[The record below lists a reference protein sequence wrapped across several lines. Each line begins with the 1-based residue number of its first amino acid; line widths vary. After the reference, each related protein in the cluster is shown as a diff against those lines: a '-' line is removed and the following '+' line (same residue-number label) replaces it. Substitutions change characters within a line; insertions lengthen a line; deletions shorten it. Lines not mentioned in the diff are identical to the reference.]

1 MDTPKKPTVHSMKRR
16 SFTHEY
22 SYRGYFHVTISTAE
36 QLRQP
41 LGRVCGDISKPNGD
55 ADAPHVE
62 LTPLGL
68 MVQRE
73 LLTSIKRHY
82 PMIEVDTY
90 VIMPEHL
97 HILLHATRD
106 IFSSNGNRTHLGR
119 VIAGFK
125 QGCNRRY
132 WEMTGRIAATSEGST
147 AEQEQNTRQQLNLA
161 TKSPGAIDSTTATAA
176 PAGTQEAASTPAT
189 QEAGIQEAAITP
201 ATQEAGTQEAA
212 STPATRKAG
221 TQEAAS
227 TPATQE
233 ATTQEAAITPATQ
246 EAGTQEAAF
255 TPATQE
261 AAITPIAYPNMAV
274 DTMPI
279 ALNDSVVEHAPSP
292 TAPLP
297 PLFEPGYCDVIPIDE
312 AQLTTQR
319 TYIRNNPRS
328 RLLRT
333 SNRASLMPRRG
344 GIDTAVSL
352 SAMCGYLRR
361 VCTATQFTPAIWQ
374 QLQARFLTDDG
385 HICCD
390 SYGDRQ
396 LLKRRLLPVVCH
408 RKDAALYPTQK
419 MRCLEA
425 AAQGAILVSA
435 RIARGEQEIMDAAL
449 ADNYPVIRIIDNGFS
464 KHYHPSA
471 ELIDACTNSLLLLVS
486 PWHFLFRRKDV
497 AIHVPFCKAMNCIV
511 QALCKTKDDWW
522 KEHDR
527 RNFS

>member
-1 MDTPKKPTVHSMKRR
+1 METPKKPTVHSMKRR

-41 LGRVCGDISKPNGD
+41 LGRVCGDISKPDGD
-55 ADAPHVE
+55 AEAPHVE
-62 LTPLGL
+62 LSPFGL
-68 MVQRE
+68 MVQHE

-189 QEAGIQEAAITP
+189 QEA
-201 ATQEAGTQEAA
+201 
-212 STPATRKAG
+212 
-221 TQEAAS
+221 
-227 TPATQE
+227 
-233 ATTQEAAITPATQ
+233 TTQEAAITPATQ

-297 PLFEPGYCDVIPIDE
+297 PLFELGYCDVIPIDE

-352 SAMCGYLRR
+352 SAMCGYLQRE
-361 VCTATQFTPAIWQ
+361 CTATQFTPAIWQ

-408 RKDAALYPTQK
+408 RKDASLYPTQK

-486 PWHFLFRRKDV
+486 PWHFQFRRKDD
-497 AIHVPFCKAMNCIV
+497 AIHVPFCKAMNCVV